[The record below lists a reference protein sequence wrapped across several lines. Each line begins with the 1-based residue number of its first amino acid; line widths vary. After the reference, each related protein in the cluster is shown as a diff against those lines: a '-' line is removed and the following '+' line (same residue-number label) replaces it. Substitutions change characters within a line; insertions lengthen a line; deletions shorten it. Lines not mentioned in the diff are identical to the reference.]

1 MTLTTKNSKQAIERE
16 IQRDS
21 CHSGARRPH
30 KGTKLIGIC
39 RCESRSGDLFT
50 MLRCLYAAE
59 VNTRTHT
66 ERGRRREGRVPSVGS
81 CAYFFCL
88 AETVGGHPR
97 ETISFFSFYVS
108 FLLLFLVSGLIRA
121 WLAHKSMLS
130 GSLRGYLAS
139 CVCAAFVR
147 LLQFNHI

>member
-1 MTLTTKNSKQAIERE
+1 MTLTTKNSKQVIERE
-16 IQRDS
+16 RDPARQLSQWRQETTQR
-21 CHSGARRPH
+21 HQ
-30 KGTKLIGIC
+30 LIGIC

-59 VNTRTHT
+59 VNTHAHT
-66 ERGRRREGRVPSVGS
+66 QRETEIGRRYSVGS

-108 FLLLFLVSGLIRA
+108 FLLLFLVSGLICA

-139 CVCAAFVR
+139 CVCVAFVR
-147 LLQFNHI
+147 LSQFNHI